1 MGQKLD
7 FNIEDAG
14 IKIDGVQAVDSS
26 ANFQGAGIAA
36 AKITSGTVP
45 SARLQHTITTTDPT
59 GVGSTSSGH
68 IFFVYS
74 S

>member
-14 IKIDGVQAVDSS
+14 LKIDGTDAIDASRNFEGAVST
-26 ANFQGAGIAA
+26 G
-36 AKITSGTVP
+36 KITSGTL
-45 SARLQHTITTTDPT
+45 SASRLPFTISTTAPT
-59 GVGSTSSGH
+59 GVGSTNDGH

>member
-14 IKIDGVQAVDSS
+14 LKIDGTDAIDASRNFEGAV
-26 ANFQGAGIAA
+26 ATG
-36 AKITSGTVP
+36 KITSVTM
-45 SARLQHTITTTDPT
+45 SAARLPFTISTTAPT
-59 GVGSTSSGH
+59 GVGSTNDGH

>member
-1 MGQKLD
+1 MGQKVD

-14 IKIDGVQAVDSS
+14 LKIDGTDAIDASRNFEGAV
-26 ANFQGAGIAA
+26 ATG
-36 AKITSGTVP
+36 KITSGTL
-45 SARLQHTITTTDPT
+45 SASRLPFTISTTAPT
-59 GVGSTSSGH
+59 GVGSTNDGH

>member
-14 IKIDGVQAVDSS
+14 LKIDGQDTIDVSK
-26 ANFQGAGIAA
+26 NFEGAMSTD
-36 AKITSGTVP
+36 KITSGTMGK
-45 SARLQHTITTTDPT
+45 ARLPFTITTTAPT
-59 GVGSTSSGH
+59 GVGSTSDGH

>member
-7 FNIEDAG
+7 FNIEEAG
-14 IKIDGVQAVDSS
+14 IKIDGADVIDASR
-26 ANFQGAGIAA
+26 NFEGSVASDRLG
-36 AKITSGTVP
+36 SGTIAK
-45 SARLQHTITTTDPT
+45 ARLPFTISTTVPT
-59 GVGSTSSGH
+59 GVGSTNDGH

>member
-14 IKIDGVQAVDSS
+14 IKIDGTDAIDVNRNFEGAV
-26 ANFQGAGIAA
+26 ATG
-36 AKITSGTVP
+36 KITSGTLA
-45 SARLQHTITTTDPT
+45 SARLPFTISTTAPT
-59 GVGSTSSGH
+59 GVGSTNDGH